1 MDEFQ
6 LELENRIKNLMWTVS
21 GDYGLEFKP
30 DLQAFTRSKYIALY
44 DGIKQGA
51 FAKYFDREAYSLYLV
66 KKIYLHAMEAPL
78 MSLAQ
83 LCIRWRQERTR
94 RSQNR

>member
-30 DLQAFTRSKYIALY
+30 DLQAFTRSKLTEKHI
-44 DGIKQGA
+44 
-51 FAKYFDREAYSLYLV
+51 
-66 KKIYLHAMEAPL
+66 P
-78 MSLAQ
+78 
-83 LCIRWRQERTR
+83 CTW
-94 RSQNR
+94 

>member
-30 DLQAFTRSKYIALY
+30 GSSGFC
-44 DGIKQGA
+44 
-51 FAKYFDREAYSLYLV
+51 
-66 KKIYLHAMEAPL
+66 PL
-78 MSLAQ
+78 
-83 LCIRWRQERTR
+83 
-94 RSQNR
+94 

>member
-30 DLQAFTRSKYIALY
+30 DLQAFTRSKYIALMT
-44 DGIKQGA
+44 
-51 FAKYFDREAYSLYLV
+51 AYTGSLCE
-66 KKIYLHAMEAPL
+66 IF
-78 MSLAQ
+78 
-83 LCIRWRQERTR
+83 
-94 RSQNR
+94 